1 MRLLLDTHS
10 FIWACVEP
18 GKLSN
23 AERDAISSAGNEIFV
38 SAASAW
44 EIAIK
49 RNLGRIAFPID
60 RFDEMTAALG
70 FEVLSMTAAQ
80 AITAGSL
87 PRHHDDPFDRMLIA
101 QARLEGLTVV
111 TADAQFKKYE
121 VALFGKVGPEV

>member
-23 AERDAISSAGNEIFV
+23 TERDAISFAGNEIFI

-80 AITAGSL
+80 AIAAGSL